1 MVEPTAPT
9 ADEGVVVV
17 VVVKDAGAAA
27 AVEVGAGVTA
37 VNELEAVVAAVVA
50 AFGAPN
56 MPVDAGVVSAVEEVV
71 AGVVVAAA
79 GAPNVIGE
87 AEAVGLVP
95 SENAKT
101 QQKSK
106 LKLGEQNYC
115 KNYEDFCITVGIQ
128 LQWESE

>member
-1 MVEPTAPT
+1 MSY
-9 ADEGVVVV
+9 VV

-79 GAPNVIGE
+79 AGAPNVIGE

>member
-1 MVEPTAPT
+1 MSY
-9 ADEGVVVV
+9 VV

-37 VNELEAVVAAVVA
+37 VNELETVVPAVVA

-79 GAPNVIGE
+79 AGAPNVIGE

-95 SENAKT
+95 SENAKS
-101 QQKSK
+101 QQKGK

-115 KNYEDFCITVGIQ
+115 KNFEDLCITVGIQ

>member
-1 MVEPTAPT
+1 MSY
-9 ADEGVVVV
+9 VV

-37 VNELEAVVAAVVA
+37 VNELEAVVPAVVA

-79 GAPNVIGE
+79 AGAPNVIGE

-95 SENAKT
+95 SENAKS
-101 QQKSK
+101 QQKGK

-115 KNYEDFCITVGIQ
+115 KNYDDFCITVEIQ

>member
-1 MVEPTAPT
+1 MSY
-9 ADEGVVVV
+9 VV

-37 VNELEAVVAAVVA
+37 VNELEAVVPAVVA

-79 GAPNVIGE
+79 
-87 AEAVGLVP
+87 AVAAVFKCFSYNCNSWL
-95 SENAKT
+95 
-101 QQKSK
+101 
-106 LKLGEQNYC
+106 
-115 KNYEDFCITVGIQ
+115 
-128 LQWESE
+128 

>member
-1 MVEPTAPT
+1 MSY
-9 ADEGVVVV
+9 VV

-101 QQKSK
+101 QQKGK

-115 KNYEDFCITVGIQ
+115 KNYEDFCIAVRIQ

>member
-1 MVEPTAPT
+1 MSY
-9 ADEGVVVV
+9 VV

-37 VNELEAVVAAVVA
+37 VNELEAVVLAVVA

-79 GAPNVIGE
+79 AAGAPNVIGE

-95 SENAKT
+95 SENAKS
-101 QQKSK
+101 QQKGK
-106 LKLGEQNYC
+106 LKLGEQNY
-115 KNYEDFCITVGIQ
+115 
-128 LQWESE
+128 